1 VRRLSAD
8 RDRRVTCPRVV
19 VFIAAV
25 TIAAAAMAHA
35 ASPAGA
41 FQPWGWQH
49 ALRVVRELEVARPQA
64 PLVLLL
70 GGSCARES
78 TVSDQ
83 SWAADVGRLTGS
95 TVVVYNLGS
104 SNQTFEQEA
113 ALAKGLPSGAS
124 TIVFIALNRGRF
136 TAIRTRTTS
145 IAPAPHP
152 AGTYAQ
158 HHYSSA
164 LIEPL
169 KLKRQRVRFWVRARY
184 PQFRKR
190 YAADLALLDRLVS
203 VCRRRGYHPVLL
215 EMPRD
220 VAVIGHAFDA
230 AMRRYQA
237 GAGKLARRYG
247 IPYVDFV
254 DGVHFVNRDFYDVD
268 HLVEPGRT
276 KFQSRLA
283 AETSRLL
290 ALYGMLPPA
299 AERAA
304 PAPAT
309 FASGI
314 DPHVAW
320 PVGMAAVVLV
330 GALAVRRRSSPGL
343 PRGGR

>member
-1 VRRLSAD
+1 MRSASAE
-8 RDRRVTCPRVV
+8 RDRRETHHRVV

-25 TIAAAAMAHA
+25 AIAVAGLAHSA
-35 ASPAGA
+35 TPARA

-49 ALRVVRELEVARPQA
+49 ALRVVQGLEVAPPQA

-70 GGSCARES
+70 GGSCAREA

-83 SWAADVGRLTGS
+83 TWAADVGSLSGS
-95 TVVVYNLGS
+95 PVVTYNLGS

-113 ALAKGLPSGAS
+113 ALVGGLPKAP

-136 TAIRTRTTS
+136 TAITTRTTS
-145 IAPAPHP
+145 IEPAKHP
-152 AGTYAQ
+152 AGTYVQ

-164 LIEPL
+164 SIESL
-169 KLKRQRVRFWVRARY
+169 KLKRHRVRFWVRMRY
-184 PQFRKR
+184 PRFQER
-190 YAADLALLDRLVS
+190 YATDLALLDRLIR
-203 VCRRRGYHPVLL
+203 VCRRRGYRPVLL

-220 VAVIGHAFDA
+220 TAVVGHAFDA
-230 AMRRYQA
+230 VTRRYQA
-237 GAGKLARRYG
+237 GARELALKYG
-247 IPYVDFV
+247 ILYVDFV
-254 DGVHFVNRDFYDVD
+254 DRAHFVNRDFYDLD

-276 KFQSRLA
+276 KYQRLLA

-299 AERAA
+299 PTGAA
-304 PAPAT
+304 PALET

-314 DPHVAW
+314 SPLLTW
-320 PVGMAAVVLV
+320 PAGIAVIVL
-330 GALAVRRRSSPGL
+330 GCTLAFRRRPALGP